1 MTVKTRYGKG
11 DILMYKTKKKTAERI
26 FDVLLYGFMIFL
38 VVIFIFPIWQTIVIS
53 FSEESYVRELGL
65 KIIPEELIL
74 DSYNKVFSDGIIAIG
89 YMNTLIRVA
98 MGTIIS
104 VIVTYLA
111 GYSLSKKS
119 LPFRKTILLFIV
131 FTMFFSG
138 GLIPSYLLIRTLGL
152 IDSRWALVLPVATSA
167 WYIMIARNFIT
178 TIPSSLEESAFID
191 GAHPLTVIIKIM
203 IPLSMPIIAV
213 LSLWIAV
220 AHWNAWFD
228 ALIYITSKDK
238 MVLQLVLRRVLIEED
253 EALAQELLF
262 VQDKTSA
269 ESVKAATI
277 IVSTI
282 PILCLYPFLQKY
294 FVKGV
299 LIGSLKG

>member
-1 MTVKTRYGKG
+1 
-11 DILMYKTKKKTAERI
+11 MYKTRKKPAERI
-26 FDVLLYGFMIFL
+26 FDILLYGFMIFL
-38 VVIFIFPIWQTIVIS
+38 VVIFIFPIWQTVVIS

-74 DSYNKVFSDGIIAIG
+74 DSYKKVFSDGIIAIG

-104 VIVTYLA
+104 VVVTYLA

-119 LPFRKTILLFIV
+119 LPFRKIILLFIV

-167 WYIMIARNFIT
+167 WYIMIARNFIA